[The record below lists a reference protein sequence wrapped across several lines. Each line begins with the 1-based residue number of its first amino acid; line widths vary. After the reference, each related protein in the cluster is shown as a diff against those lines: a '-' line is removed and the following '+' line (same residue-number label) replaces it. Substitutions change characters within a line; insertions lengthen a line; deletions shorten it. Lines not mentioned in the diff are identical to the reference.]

1 MLDRIR
7 RRLTLGYVGI
17 FALILI
23 FLGTIAVLG
32 VSREL
37 TVQQDELLTQEAKDQ
52 TKNLLD
58 DEHREVLASGSD
70 EFGWIS
76 LKPDGRVTGR
86 DSAAESLGL
95 PSAKLAREALQEEEA
110 VSATIRSSRGKVRVV
125 SMPMYELG
133 ELVGVIQ
140 YARSLE
146 GVQDTV
152 NGLVLVLL
160 PLGLG
165 GLGLA
170 AIGGLYMA
178 GRAVR
183 PIHESYERQRNFI
196 ADASHDLKTPLT
208 LVQADAEV
216 VLHRG
221 SITEGD
227 RKLIEH
233 ALAETNRMSNM
244 LSDLLFIARL
254 DAGKVTVE
262 RKVFDL
268 AAVISGA
275 VGRFGTRAVVE
286 GVRMEIRT
294 PDELPA
300 RGDPSQTERILAV
313 LLDNALRHTP
323 ADGRITVACHPRDG
337 WVEAS
342 VTDTGTGI
350 AHKNLSRI
358 FDRFYRADVSRTRGG
373 AGTGLGLSL
382 ARDLARAQRGG
393 LTAENAKDCGA
404 VFRLKLP
411 KG

>member
-37 TVQQDELLTQEAKDQ
+37 TVQQDELLTQEAEDQ

-58 DEHREVLASGSD
+58 GERREVLATGSA
-70 EFGWIS
+70 EFSWIA
-76 LKPDGRVTGR
+76 LEPDGRIIDR
-86 DSAAESLGL
+86 DPIATALGL
-95 PSAKLAREALQEEEA
+95 PDHKLADTTLEEGGA
-110 VSATIRSSRGKVRVV
+110 VSATIRGSKRKVRVV

-133 ELVGVIQ
+133 EVVGVIQ

-221 SITEGD
+221 SITEED

-233 ALAETNRMSNM
+233 AVAETNRMSNM
-244 LSDLLFIARL
+244 LSDLLFVARL

-268 AAVISGA
+268 AAVVSAA
-275 VGRFGTRAVVE
+275 VGRFETRAVVE

-300 RGDPSQTERILAV
+300 RGDPTQTERILAV

-323 ADGRITVACHPRDG
+323 DGGRITVAGHPRDG

-350 AHKNLSRI
+350 ARENLTRI
-358 FDRFYRADVSRTRGG
+358 FDRFYRADASRAHGG
-373 AGTGLGLSL
+373 GGTGLGLSI
-382 ARDLARAQRGG
+382 ASDLARAQRGN
-393 LTAENAKDCGA
+393 LTAKNAKDGGA
-404 VFRLKLP
+404 VFHLKLP